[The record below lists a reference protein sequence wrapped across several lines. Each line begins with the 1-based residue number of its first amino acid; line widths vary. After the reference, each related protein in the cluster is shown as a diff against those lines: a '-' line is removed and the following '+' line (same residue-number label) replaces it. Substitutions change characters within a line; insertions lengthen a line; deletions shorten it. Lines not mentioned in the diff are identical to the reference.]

1 MKRGA
6 FLAGLTAFLLVGLG
20 AAVFQEGAGQ
30 DKKIQKEPWI
40 QEIENVFVR
49 SEVCRQCHDRHYE
62 EWAGL
67 REMTMDLK
75 LMGRVDAALLHG
87 TALPSAIFRSV
98 MGIWLQTNP
107 SAVKKQQCLSC
118 HAPAVTLFPQ
128 HTDRIIEQVMAG
140 KVTVE
145 GISCASCH
153 LVEKLADDP
162 KKVPSFQLTAGKTM
176 YGPFKDPEDNMVH
189 TSFPSSLYKGANFCA
204 SCHFEKLRDIR
215 SATIDSEILEGTV
228 CQSCHMEQST
238 GSSTSKRGAMTRAI
252 GRHYF
257 RGIVIPGLMLKNR
270 NLQAEWMPRIE
281 VDAKKSGTRVE
292 GQVAVMNGAVPHN
305 FPDGDPVL
313 KQFFLTVSVK
323 DKQGRLLGSVQQVF
337 GTQYEQLLDQP
348 LGDILV
354 KGGTTK
360 RVPFELTL
368 SEDGESLQIDAVL
381 TYSLIPKPAPALLE
395 GYLKTLQTDAERER
409 VKRLIADYAEPR
421 MLTFRTKAL

>member
-1 MKRGA
+1 MRRGA
-6 FLAGLTAFLLVGLG
+6 FAAGLVAFLLAGFGTAL
-20 AAVFQEGAGQ
+20 FQEGAGQ
-30 DKKIQKEPWI
+30 DKKSPKEPWI
-40 QEIENVFVR
+40 EEIESVFVR

-62 EWAGL
+62 EMAGL

-87 TALPSAIFRSV
+87 TALPSPVFRAV

-107 SAVKKQQCLSC
+107 SAAKKQQCLSC
-118 HAPAVTLFPQ
+118 HAPAVTIFPQ
-128 HTDRIIEQVMAG
+128 HTDRIIEQVLSG

-162 KKVPSFQLTAGKTM
+162 KKIPSYQLTAGKTM
-176 YGPFKDPEDNMVH
+176 YGPFKDPEDNMIH
-189 TSFPSSLYKGANFCA
+189 TSFQSPLYKGANFCTA
-204 SCHFEKLRDIR
+204 CHFEKLRDNR
-215 SATIDSEILEGTV
+215 SSTIDSEILEGTV

-238 GSSTSKRGAMTRAI
+238 GSSTSKRGAMTREI

-270 NLQAEWMPRIE
+270 NLQAEWMPRLEI
-281 VDAKKSGTRVE
+281 DAKKNGTKVE

-313 KQFFLTVSVK
+313 KQFFLTVTVK
-323 DKQGRLLGSVQQVF
+323 DKKGRPLGSFQKTF
-337 GTQYEQLLDQP
+337 GTPYEQLLEQP

-360 RVPFELTL
+360 RIPFELTL
-368 SEDGESLQIDAVL
+368 SEEGEGLQIEAVL
-381 TYSLIPKPAPALLE
+381 TYSLIPKPAPALLD
-395 GYLKTLQTDAERER
+395 GYLKTLQSNAERER
-409 VKRLIADYAEPR
+409 IKKLIADYAEPR
-421 MLTFRTKAL
+421 ILTFRTKPL